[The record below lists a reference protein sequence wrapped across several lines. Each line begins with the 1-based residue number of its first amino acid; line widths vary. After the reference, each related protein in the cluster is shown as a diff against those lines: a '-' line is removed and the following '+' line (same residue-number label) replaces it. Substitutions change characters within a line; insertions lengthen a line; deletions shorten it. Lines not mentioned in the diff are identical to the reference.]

1 MGVASI
7 AAPVSQEDDMS
18 MVRFD
23 PLRDLATMQD
33 RINRIFGDAY
43 TRRFDDDLSQRGEW
57 VPAVDIYENANQ
69 EIVLK
74 AELPG
79 IAREGLDLRVEN
91 NTLTLR
97 GERKRDTEVKQEQYH
112 RVERA
117 YGAFS
122 RSFSLPSR
130 IDTDKVRA
138 DFKDGVLSI
147 TLPVKAEAKPRQIQV
162 AVS

>member
-1 MGVASI
+1 
-7 AAPVSQEDDMS
+7 MS

-23 PLRDLATMQD
+23 PFRELSTMQD

-43 TRRFDDDLSQRGEW
+43 SRRQDDDLTQRGEW
-57 VPAVDIYENANQ
+57 FPPVDIYENGND

-79 IAREGLDLRVEN
+79 LQREDIDLRVEN

-97 GERKRDTEVKQEQYH
+97 GERKRDNEIKQEQYH
-112 RVERA
+112 RVERS

-130 IDTDKVRA
+130 IDTDNVRA
-138 DFKDGVLSI
+138 EFKEGVLSI
-147 TLPVKAEAKPRQIQV
+147 KLPVKAEAKPRQIEV

>member
-1 MGVASI
+1 
-7 AAPVSQEDDMS
+7 MS

-23 PLRDLATMQD
+23 PFRDLATMQD

-43 TRRFDDDLSQRGEW
+43 TRRHDDDLTQRGEW
-57 VPAVDIYENANQ
+57 FPAVDIYETANQ

-79 IAREGLDLRVEN
+79 LSREDIDLRVEH

-97 GERKRDTEVKQEQYH
+97 GERKRDTAVTDEQYH
-112 RVERA
+112 RVERS

-122 RSFSLPSR
+122 RSFALPSR
-130 IDTDKVRA
+130 IDTEKVRA
-138 DFKDGVLSI
+138 DFKDGVLAI
-147 TLPVKAEAKPRQIQV
+147 TLPIKAEARPRQIEV
-162 AVS
+162 AIS

>member
-1 MGVASI
+1 MT
-7 AAPVSQEDDMS
+7 

-23 PLRDLATMQD
+23 PFRELATMQD

-43 TRRFDDDLSQRGEW
+43 TRRYDDDLTQRGEW
-57 VPAVDIYENANQ
+57 SPAVDIYENAHQ

-79 IAREGLDLRVEN
+79 IAREDIDLRVEN

-130 IDTDKVRA
+130 IDTEKVRA
-138 DFKDGVLSI
+138 EFKDGVLAI
-147 TLPVKAEAKPRQIQV
+147 TLPVKAEAKPRQIEV
-162 AVS
+162 AIN

>member
-1 MGVASI
+1 MTL
-7 AAPVSQEDDMS
+7 
-18 MVRFD
+18 VRFD
-23 PLRDLATMQD
+23 PFRELSTMQD

-43 TRRFDDDLSQRGEW
+43 TRRYDDDLTQRGEW
-57 VPAVDIYENANQ
+57 FPPVDIYENGNE

-79 IAREGLDLRVEN
+79 LKREDIDLRVEN

-97 GERKRDTEVKQEQYH
+97 GERKRETEVKQEQYH
-112 RVERA
+112 RVERS

-130 IDTDKVRA
+130 IDTEKVRA
-138 DFKDGVLSI
+138 EFKEGVLSI
-147 TLPVKAEAKPRQIQV
+147 TLPVKTEAKPRQIEV

>member
-1 MGVASI
+1 
-7 AAPVSQEDDMS
+7 MS

-23 PLRDLATMQD
+23 PFRELATMQD

-43 TRRFDDDLSQRGEW
+43 TRRFDDSDLTQRGEW
-57 VPAVDIYENANQ
+57 LPPVDIYENADQ

-79 IAREGLDLRVEN
+79 IAREDIDLRVEN
-91 NTLTLR
+91 STLTLR
-97 GERKRDTEVKQEQYH
+97 GERKREAEVKQEQYH
-112 RVERA
+112 RVERSF
-117 YGAFS
+117 GAFS

-130 IDTDKVRA
+130 VDTDKVRA
-138 DFKDGVLSI
+138 EFKDGVLSI
-147 TLPVKAEAKPRQIQV
+147 TLPVKAEAKPRQIEV

>member
-1 MGVASI
+1 MTL
-7 AAPVSQEDDMS
+7 
-18 MVRFD
+18 VRFD
-23 PLRDLATMQD
+23 PFRELSTMQD

-43 TRRFDDDLSQRGEW
+43 TRRYDDDLTQRGEW
-57 VPAVDIYENANQ
+57 FPPVDIYENGHD

-79 IAREGLDLRVEN
+79 LQREDIELRVEN

-97 GERKRDTEVKQEQYH
+97 GERKRDTEIKQEQYH
-112 RVERA
+112 RVERS

-130 IDTDKVRA
+130 IDTEKVRA
-138 DFKDGVLSI
+138 EFKEGVLSI
-147 TLPVKAEAKPRQIQV
+147 KLPVKAEAKPRQIEV

>member
-1 MGVASI
+1 
-7 AAPVSQEDDMS
+7 MS

-23 PLRDLATMQD
+23 PFREMAQMQD

-43 TRRFDDDLSQRGEW
+43 TRRHDDDLTQRGEW
-57 VPAVDIYENANQ
+57 FPAVDIYENANQ

-79 IAREGLDLRVEN
+79 LVRDDIDVRVEN

-97 GERKRDTEVKQEQYH
+97 GERKRDTEVKQEQFH
-112 RVERA
+112 RVERS
-117 YGAFS
+117 YGSFS

-130 IDTDKVRA
+130 IDMEKVRA
-138 DFKDGVLSI
+138 EFKDGVLAI
-147 TLPVKAEAKPRQIQV
+147 TLPVKAEAKPRQIEV
-162 AVS
+162 AVN

>member
-1 MGVASI
+1 
-7 AAPVSQEDDMS
+7 
-18 MVRFD
+18 
-23 PLRDLATMQD
+23 
-33 RINRIFGDAY
+33 
-43 TRRFDDDLSQRGEW
+43 
-57 VPAVDIYENANQ
+57 
-69 EIVLK
+69 VLK

-79 IAREGLDLRVEN
+79 IAREDIDLRVEN

-130 IDTDKVRA
+130 IDTEKVRA
-138 DFKDGVLSI
+138 EFKDGVLAI
-147 TLPVKAEAKPRQIQV
+147 TLPVKAEARPRQIEV
-162 AVS
+162 AINSEFRIQNWKIEVRRDSAQPTGIEGTRHRHRRASCPLSCLG

>member
-1 MGVASI
+1 MTL
-7 AAPVSQEDDMS
+7 
-18 MVRFD
+18 VRFD
-23 PLRDLATMQD
+23 PFRELSTMQD

-43 TRRFDDDLSQRGEW
+43 TRRYDDDLTQRGDW
-57 VPAVDIYENANQ
+57 FPPVDIYENGNE

-79 IAREGLDLRVEN
+79 LQREDIDLRVEN

-97 GERKRDTEVKQEQYH
+97 GERKRDSDVKNEQYH
-112 RVERA
+112 RVERS

-130 IDTDKVRA
+130 IDTEKVRA
-138 DFKDGVLSI
+138 EFKEGVLSI
-147 TLPVKAEAKPRQIQV
+147 TLPVKAEAKPRQIEV
-162 AVS
+162 AVN

>member
-1 MGVASI
+1 MT
-7 AAPVSQEDDMS
+7 

-23 PLRDLATMQD
+23 PFRELATMQD

-43 TRRFDDDLSQRGEW
+43 TRRYDDDLTQRGEW
-57 VPAVDIYENANQ
+57 SPAVDIYENAHQ

-79 IAREGLDLRVEN
+79 IAREDIDLRVEN

-130 IDTDKVRA
+130 IDTEKVRA
-138 DFKDGVLSI
+138 EFKDGVLAI
-147 TLPVKAEAKPRQIQV
+147 TLPVKAEARPRQIEV
-162 AVS
+162 AVN

>member
-1 MGVASI
+1 
-7 AAPVSQEDDMS
+7 MS
-18 MVRFD
+18 MMRFD
-23 PLRDLATMQD
+23 PFRDLATMQD

-43 TRRFDDDLSQRGEW
+43 TRRQDDDLTQRGEW
-57 VPAVDIYENANQ
+57 FPAVDIYESANQ

-79 IAREGLDLRVEN
+79 LSREDIDLRVEH

-97 GERKRDTEVKQEQYH
+97 GERKRDTNVADEQYH
-112 RVERA
+112 RVERS

-130 IDTDKVRA
+130 IDTEKVRA
-138 DFKDGVLSI
+138 DFKDGVLAI
-147 TLPVKAEAKPRQIQV
+147 TLPVKAEARPRQIEV
-162 AVS
+162 AIS

>member
-1 MGVASI
+1 
-7 AAPVSQEDDMS
+7 MS

-23 PLRDLATMQD
+23 PFRELATMQD

-43 TRRFDDDLSQRGEW
+43 TRRFDDDLTQRGEW
-57 VPAVDIYENANQ
+57 FPPVDIYENANQ

-79 IAREGLDLRVEN
+79 ISREDIDLRVEN

-112 RVERA
+112 RIERS
-117 YGAFS
+117 YGSFS

-130 IDTDKVRA
+130 IDTEKVRA
-138 DFKDGVLSI
+138 DFKEGVLSI
-147 TLPVKAEAKPRQIQV
+147 VLPVKAEAKPRQIEV
-162 AVS
+162 AVN

>member
-1 MGVASI
+1 MT
-7 AAPVSQEDDMS
+7 

-23 PLRDLATMQD
+23 PFRELSTMQE

-43 TRRFDDDLSQRGEW
+43 TRRHDDDLNQRGEW
-57 VPAVDIYENANQ
+57 FPPVDIFENAQQ
-69 EIVLK
+69 EIVMK

-79 IAREGLDLRVEN
+79 LSREDIDLRVEN

-97 GERKRDTEVKQEQYH
+97 GERKRDGEVKQEQFH
-112 RVERA
+112 RVERS

-122 RSFSLPSR
+122 RSFALPTR

-138 DFKDGVLSI
+138 EFRDGVLTVS
-147 TLPVKAEAKPRQIQV
+147 LPVKAEAKPRQIEV
-162 AVS
+162 AIS

>member
-1 MGVASI
+1 
-7 AAPVSQEDDMS
+7 MS

-23 PLRDLATMQD
+23 PFREMAQMQD

-43 TRRFDDDLSQRGEW
+43 TRRFENDDLTQRGEW
-57 VPAVDIYENANQ
+57 LPAVDIYENANQ

-79 IAREGLDLRVEN
+79 IAREDIDLRVEN

-97 GERKRDTEVKQEQYH
+97 GERKRDAAVKQDQYH
-112 RVERA
+112 RVERS

-122 RSFSLPSR
+122 RSFSLPNR
-130 IDTDKVRA
+130 IDTEKVRA
-138 DFKDGVLSI
+138 EFKDGVLAI
-147 TLPVKAEAKPRQIQV
+147 VLPVKAEAKPRQIEV